1 MKGVVVRFFDRLSL
15 TRKLTAIS
23 LTTSAVSLLVAAG
36 LFLTYDYSNAR
47 QRLMDETGL
56 VAEAVAR
63 DTTAPLTFGDTAF
76 AEEALGSLGV
86 HKHIESVVILGG
98 DGRTFAR
105 YDRKPVEADSTRPDP
120 GGSPA
125 TAAAAPESPE
135 LDAIRAHQPSGRF
148 TGDALVVTR
157 PIVLDGKPIGA
168 VWLRSD
174 TRGLRERALGFARI
188 IGLVI
193 IGAFA
198 IAVLLGYLLQR
209 LISGPL
215 LRLTAITREVT
226 SGGRYD
232 LRADGGGAD
241 EIGELVRGFNG
252 MLTEI
257 QQRDAQLHQHKADL
271 ERMVEARTLELREAN
286 TDLVAARDK
295 ALEANKAK
303 SEFVANMSHEI
314 RTPMNGI
321 IGMTD
326 LALDTELDDKQRD
339 YLMTVKSSADTLL
352 AILNDILDFSKI
364 ESRKIDF
371 EAIDFSIRDLVRQT
385 LRPLAVR
392 AEEKELE
399 LLCDVAP
406 SVPEAIVGD
415 PHRVRQVIS
424 NLVGNAIKFTER
436 GHVLLEVREDART
449 EETTTLHFEVS
460 DTGIGIPPGKH
471 ETVFEAF
478 SQADGSTTRR
488 FGGTGLGLT
497 ISATLVRMMGGR
509 IWVDSEPGMGS
520 NFHFTTTFEVAVP
533 AAQRP
538 SPEPLL
544 ARLPVLI
551 VDDNLI
557 NRRILQA
564 QLTRWHTAPTAVDSG
579 WAALDALAAA
589 AKAGNPYVLVLLDA
603 NMPGLDGFGVAERI
617 TAHPEL
623 AGATIMMLTS
633 SGEYGDVDRCRQLG
647 IAGYLTK
654 PVEAGDLYEAICR
667 VLESAPARAAVIT
680 PAAAAL
686 AARPTQRRVLLAEDN
701 IVNQR
706 VAVGVLEKR
715 GHSVAVA
722 ADGVEALAAMDRE
735 TFDVVLMDVQMPA
748 MGGFE
753 ATAEIRRREQ
763 ATGAHVRI
771 IAMTAHAMAGDRER
785 CLAAGMDD
793 YLSKPVDPLVLF
805 AAVEGPA
812 ASTTPAAGPPVDRLA
827 AAKRL
832 GGDADLLTQVIGLF
846 LEDCPARLATL
857 RAAVIRG
864 DAQEMQFVAHALKGS
879 AGTLSANALCEAA
892 ASLEEIAAEGR
903 IGEAAAAASVL
914 EQEAEKVMAYLQD
927 RSTTR
932 DARIV

>member
-1 MKGVVVRFFDRLSL
+1 MKRFVVRFFDRLSL

-36 LFLTYDYSNAR
+36 LFLTYDYSSAR

-56 VAEAVAR
+56 VAESIAR
-63 DTTAPLTFGDTAF
+63 DTTAPLAFGDTAF

-86 HKHIESVVILGG
+86 HENIESVLILRS
-98 DGRTFAR
+98 DGRPFAR
-105 YDRKPVEADSTRPDP
+105 YDRQPGEAGSTRSDP
-120 GGSPA
+120 GGSPT

-148 TGDALVVTR
+148 ADGALLVTR
-157 PIVLDGKPIGA
+157 PIVLDGNPIGA

-193 IGAFA
+193 VGAFA

-226 SGGRYD
+226 RDGRYD
-232 LRADGGGAD
+232 LRAEGGGAD

-257 QQRDAQLHQHKADL
+257 QQRDAQLHQYQADL
-271 ERMVEARTLELREAN
+271 ERTVEARTLELREAN
-286 TDLVAARDK
+286 KDLVAARDK
-295 ALEANKAK
+295 AMEANKTK

-321 IGMTD
+321 IGMTE
-326 LALDTELDDKQRD
+326 LALDTTLDDRQRD
-339 YLMTVKSSADTLL
+339 YLMTVKSSANTLL

-364 ESRKIDF
+364 ESRKIEF
-371 EAIDFSIRDLVRQT
+371 EAIDFSIRDLVRQA

-392 AEEKELE
+392 AEEKGLE
-399 LLCDVAP
+399 LLCDIAP
-406 SVPEAIVGD
+406 SVPEAVIGD

-449 EETTTLHFEVS
+449 EGATTLHFEVG
-460 DTGIGIPPGKH
+460 DTGIGVPPGKH
-471 ETVFEAF
+471 ETIFEAF

-509 IWVDSEPGMGS
+509 IWVDSEPGLGS
-520 NFHFTTTFEVAVP
+520 NFHFTTTFDVAVP
-533 AAQRP
+533 AGKRP
-538 SPEPLL
+538 SPEPIL

-557 NRRILQA
+557 NRRILLA

-603 NMPGLDGFGVAERI
+603 NMPGLDGFGVAERMA
-617 TAHPEL
+617 AHPEL
-623 AGATIMMLTS
+623 SGATIMMLTS
-633 SGEYGDVDRCRQLG
+633 SGEYGDVGRCRELG

-654 PVEAGDLYEAICR
+654 PVESGDLYEAICR
-667 VLESAPARAAVIT
+667 VLESAPARAAVGA
-680 PAAAAL
+680 PAAAV
-686 AARPTQRRVLLAEDN
+686 AARPTPLRVLLAEDN

-715 GHSVAVA
+715 GHRVAVA

-735 TFDVVLMDVQMPA
+735 TFDVVLMDVQMPT

-771 IAMTAHAMAGDRER
+771 VAMTAHAMSGDRER

-793 YLSKPVDPLVLF
+793 YLPKPVDPLVLF
-805 AAVEGPA
+805 AAVEGLA
-812 ASTTPAAGPPVDRLA
+812 ASTTPRAGPPVDRLA
-827 AAKRL
+827 AMRRL
-832 GGDADLLTQVIGLF
+832 GGDADLLAQVIELF
-846 LEDCPARLATL
+846 LEDCPARLAAL
-857 RAAVIRG
+857 RAAVSRG
-864 DAQEMQFVAHALKGS
+864 DAREVRFVAHALKGS
-879 AGTLSANALCEAA
+879 AGTLAANALSEAA
-892 ASLEEIAAEGR
+892 AGLEQIAVAGR
-903 IGEAAAAASVL
+903 IGEAAAAADVL
-914 EQEAEKVMAYLQD
+914 EKEAEKVLAYLRD